1 MFSALFRSKDTPMVL
16 AAQIT
21 LLPDQTGHLADV
33 LRDAYDRAQGD
44 DSVRRAALVARV
56 REVLQEGHRTARFRL
71 EESGWDGIK
80 TATALS
86 CLMDEIL
93 QALFEVAVTRIYPM
107 DNPSYGERLS
117 LVAVGGY
124 GRALLAPG
132 SDIDLLFL
140 LPYKQTSWGESVA
153 EFILYTLWDM
163 GLKVGHATRSVDQC
177 IRSSKADMTI
187 RTSLLEARYIAGA
200 EALYRLLRR
209 RFAQDIVAQ
218 GSPEDFVDAKLKE
231 RDDRHIRSGESRYLV
246 EPNIKDGKGGMRDL
260 QSLFWIAK
268 YVYRVDDAAELVT
281 HGLFTPEEFAKFA
294 DAERFLWTVRCH
306 LHFLTGRPEERLSF
320 DVQREMASRLGYNDR
335 AGLSSVERFMK
346 HYFLIAKDVGD
357 LTHIF
362 CSALEDANKKR
373 RPVIARVMPNFGRRR
388 EIGAFAAEGG
398 RLDIA
403 NPDAFSKDPCN
414 LIRIFHIADR
424 EELEIA
430 PNALRVMRQSL
441 ALIDD
446 TLRNDKEANRLFTE
460 ILSSRNNPERA
471 LREMNEAGVL
481 GPFIPDFG
489 RIVAMMQFNM
499 YHHYTVDEHLIRAIG
514 FLSKIE
520 HGVFAKENPLSSE
533 MFSHIKHRKPLYV
546 AMLLHD
552 IAKGRP
558 EDHSE
563 AGREVARN
571 LCPRLGLSASET
583 ELVAW
588 LVEHHL
594 LMSDVAQRRDIADP
608 KTVSDFTRVVQS
620 PERLRLLLILTV
632 ADIRAVGPGVWN
644 SWKGALLRE
653 LYYEAEAV
661 LQGGHSGVTRI
672 ERVEQAKSDL
682 TERLKSLPRDQVERI
697 LSLHYPP
704 YWLSLDSAAHEAHAH
719 MILEADAAQR
729 PLTFTAKALPA
740 SGASEITVYTP
751 DHAGLFSR
759 LAGVFALSGATIAD
773 ARIFTTTHGMAL
785 DIFTIQDADS
795 EAFDDPDRLQRLQNA
810 IEASLKGDLKAHE
823 LVQSKRLRPR
833 ERAFTVEPTVVI
845 DNSASEMYTVIE
857 VNGRDRPGLLHDL
870 TRVLFSL
877 SLSVAS
883 ARIATYG
890 ERAVDVFYVKDNF
903 GLKVLNTGRLV
914 LIEARL
920 LEALEDTQ

>member
-1 MFSALFRSKDTPMVL
+1 MAL
-16 AAQIT
+16 AAHIN
-21 LLPDQTGHLADV
+21 LLPDEGKRLADT
-33 LRDAYDRAQGD
+33 LREAFDRAEGD
-44 DSVRRAALVARV
+44 DVARRAALVAKV
-56 REVLQEGHRTARFRL
+56 RDVLREGHAAARARL

-80 TATALS
+80 VATALS
-86 CLMDEIL
+86 TLMDGIL

-140 LPYKQTSWGESVA
+140 LPYKQTSWGENVA

-177 IRSSKADMTI
+177 IRAAKADMTI
-187 RTSLLEARYIAGA
+187 RTSLLEARHIAGA

-218 GSPEDFVDAKLKE
+218 GSPEDFVEAKIKE
-231 RDDRHIRSGESRYLV
+231 RDDRHLRAGESRYLV
-246 EPNIKDGKGGMRDL
+246 EPNIKDGKGGLRDL

-268 YVYRVDDAAELVT
+268 YVYRVDDAAELVA
-281 HGLFTPEEFAKFA
+281 HGLFTGEEFAKFA

-320 DVQREMASRLGYNDR
+320 DVQREMARRLGYNDR
-335 AGLSSVERFMK
+335 AGMSSVERFMK

-357 LTHIF
+357 LSHIF
-362 CSALEDANKKR
+362 TMALEDANKKR
-373 RPVIARVMPNFGRRR
+373 RPSLARVLPNFGRRR
-388 EIGAFAAEGG
+388 EFGSFVAESG
-398 RLDIA
+398 RIDVAHADVFLR
-403 NPDAFSKDPCN
+403 DAVN

-424 EELEIA
+424 EGLEIA
-430 PNALRVMRQSL
+430 PNALRLMRQSL
-441 ALIDD
+441 SLIDER
-446 TLRNDKEANRLFTE
+446 LRNDKEANRLFLE
-460 ILSSRNNPERA
+460 ILSSRNDPEIT
-471 LREMNEAGVL
+471 LRHMNEAGVL

-514 FLSKIE
+514 YLSRIE
-520 HGVFAKENPLSSE
+520 RGVYAKEHPLSSE
-533 MFSHIKHRKPLYV
+533 LFAHIKHRAPLYV

-563 AGREVARN
+563 AGADVARS

-588 LVEHHL
+588 LVQYHL
-594 LMSDVAQRRDIADP
+594 VMSDVAQRRDIADP
-608 KTVSDFTRVVQS
+608 KTVKDFTAIVQS

-653 LYYEAEAV
+653 LYFEAEAV

-672 ERVEQAKSDL
+672 ERVENAKAAL
-682 TERLKSLPRDQVERI
+682 VERLKGLPADQIERV

-704 YWLSLDSAAHEAHAH
+704 YWLSLDTNAHEAHAH
-719 MILEADAAQR
+719 MILEADAASR
-729 PLTFTAKALPA
+729 PLTFVANPLPA
-740 SGASEITVYTP
+740 AGATEITIYTP

-785 DIFTIQDADS
+785 DIFTIQDAEG
-795 EAFDDPDRLQRLQNA
+795 EAFDDPDRLQRLENSIA
-810 IEASLKGDLKAHE
+810 ASLKGELKAHE
-823 LVQSKRLRPR
+823 IVGAKRIRPR
-833 ERAFTVEPTVVI
+833 ERAFTVQPTVVI
-845 DNSASEMYTVIE
+845 DNSASDMYTVIE

-877 SLSVAS
+877 SLSIAS
-883 ARIATYG
+883 ARITTYG

-920 LEALEDTQ
+920 IEALEEQQ

>member
-1 MFSALFRSKDTPMVL
+1 MAL
-16 AAQIT
+16 AAQID
-21 LLPDQTGHLADV
+21 LLPQGGRRLAED
-33 LRDAYDRAQGD
+33 LRVAYDRADGD
-44 DSVRRAALVARV
+44 ETVRRAALVAHL
-56 REVLQEGHRTARFRL
+56 REVLREGHATARGRL
-71 EESGWDGIK
+71 ENDGWDGIK

-86 CLMDEIL
+86 TLMDDIL
-93 QALFEVAVTRIYPM
+93 QALFEVAITRIYPM

-124 GRALLAPG
+124 GRALMAPG

-163 GLKVGHATRSVDQC
+163 GLKVGHATRSIDQC
-177 IRSSKADMTI
+177 IRASKSDMTI
-187 RTSLLEARYIAGA
+187 RTSLLEARHIAGA

-209 RFAQDIVAQ
+209 RFAQEIVAQ

-231 RDDRHIRSGESRYLV
+231 RDDRHVRSGESRYLV
-246 EPNIKDGKGGMRDL
+246 EPNIKDGKGGLRDL

-268 YVYRVDDAAELVT
+268 YVYRVDDAGELVG
-281 HGLFTPEEFAKFA
+281 HGLFTGEEFAKFA

-320 DVQREMASRLGYNDR
+320 DVQREMARRLGYADR

-362 CSALEDANKKR
+362 CQALEDANKKR
-373 RPVIARVMPNFGRRR
+373 RPALSRVLPHFGRRR
-388 EIGAFAAEGG
+388 EIGAFVAESG
-398 RLDIA
+398 RIDVIG
-403 NPDAFSKDPCN
+403 PDAFAKDPVN
-414 LIRIFHIADR
+414 LIRIFHISDR

-430 PNALRVMRQSL
+430 PGAARLMRQSL
-441 ALIDD
+441 SLIDD
-446 TLRNDKEANRLFTE
+446 KLRNDKEANRLFLE
-460 ILSSRNNPERA
+460 ILSSRNDPERT
-471 LREMNEAGVL
+471 LRNMNEAGVF
-481 GPFIPDFG
+481 GPFVPDFG

-533 MFSHIKHRKPLYV
+533 LFAQIKHRVPLYV

-563 AGREVARN
+563 AGAEVARN
-571 LCPRLGLSASET
+571 LCPRLGLSPAET
-583 ELVAW
+583 DLVVW

-608 KTVSDFTRVVQS
+608 KTVKDFTELVQS
-620 PERLRLLLILTV
+620 PERLRLLVILTV

-661 LQGGHSGVTRI
+661 LQGGHSGITRI
-672 ERVEQAKSDL
+672 ERVEQAKDAL
-682 TERLKSLPRDQVERI
+682 TERLKGLPKNDIERV

-704 YWLSLDSAAHEAHAH
+704 YWLSLDAATHEAHAH
-719 MILEADAAQR
+719 LILDADREER
-729 PLTFTAKALPA
+729 PLSFLVKPLPA
-740 SGASEITVYTP
+740 GGATEITVYTP

-759 LAGVFALSGATIAD
+759 LAGVFALAGATIAD

-785 DIFTIQDADS
+785 DIFTIQDADG
-795 EAFDDPDRLQRLQNA
+795 EAFGDPDRLKRLENSIA
-810 IEASLKGDLKAHE
+810 ASLKGDLKAHE
-823 LVQSKRLRPR
+823 IISTRRIRPR
-833 ERAFTVEPTVVI
+833 ERAFTVQPTVVI
-845 DNSASEMYTVIE
+845 DNSASDMYTVIE

-903 GLKVLNTGRLV
+903 GLKVLNTGRLI

-920 LEALEDTQ
+920 LEALDEQQ